1 MNYRRLLLYFVIFY
15 VIWLFAFRGCLDTS
29 MEQVEKYTTFH
40 QGTFIGLCE
49 SNYENLQPEAKNEC
63 DRYFEAKSAQR
74 EAEQQ
79 QERKEAQG
87 ELSYESRF

>member
-1 MNYRRLLLYFVIFY
+1 MNYKRLLLYFVIFY

-49 SNYENLQPEAKNEC
+49 SNYENLQTEAKNEC
-63 DRYFEAKSAQR
+63 DRYFENKQI
-74 EAEQQ
+74 QQ
-79 QERKEAQG
+79 EQERKEKAQ
-87 ELSYESRF
+87 EDLSYESRL

>member
-1 MNYRRLLLYFVIFY
+1 MNYRRMLIAFILFY

-49 SNYENLQPEAKNEC
+49 SNYENLQTEAKNEC
-63 DRYFEAKSAQR
+63 DRYFENKQI
-74 EAEQQ
+74 QQ
-79 QERKEAQG
+79 EQERKEKAQ
-87 ELSYESRF
+87 ENLSYESRL

>member
-1 MNYRRLLLYFVIFY
+1 MNYKRLLLYFVIFY

-49 SNYENLQPEAKNEC
+49 NNYENLQPEAKAEC
-63 DRYFEAKSAQR
+63 DRYFENKQI
-74 EAEQQ
+74 QQ
-79 QERKEAQG
+79 EQERKEKAQ
-87 ELSYESRF
+87 EDLSYESRL

>member
-1 MNYRRLLLYFVIFY
+1 MNYRRMLIAFILFY

-49 SNYENLQPEAKNEC
+49 SNYENLQTEAKNEC
-63 DRYFEAKSAQR
+63 DRYFENKQI
-74 EAEQQ
+74 QQ
-79 QERKEAQG
+79 EQERKEKAQ
-87 ELSYESRF
+87 EDLSYESRL

>member
-1 MNYRRLLLYFVIFY
+1 MNYRRMLIAFILFY

-49 SNYENLQPEAKNEC
+49 SNYENLQTEAKNEC
-63 DRYFEAKSAQR
+63 DRYFENKQI
-74 EAEQQ
+74 QQ
-79 QERKEAQG
+79 EHERKEKAQ
-87 ELSYESRF
+87 EDLSYESRL

>member
-1 MNYRRLLLYFVIFY
+1 
-15 VIWLFAFRGCLDTS
+15 
-29 MEQVEKYTTFH
+29 MEQVEKYATFH
-40 QGTFIGLCE
+40 QGAFIGLCE
-49 SNYENLQPEAKNEC
+49 NNYENLQPEAKAEC

-79 QERKEAQG
+79 EKIKEAQS

>member
-1 MNYRRLLLYFVIFY
+1 MNYKRLLLYFVIFY

-49 SNYENLQPEAKNEC
+49 SNYENLQTEAKNEC
-63 DRYFEAKSAQR
+63 DRYFENKQI
-74 EAEQQ
+74 QQ
-79 QERKEAQG
+79 EQERKEKAQ
-87 ELSYESRF
+87 ENLSYESRL

>member
-1 MNYRRLLLYFVIFY
+1 MNYKRLLLYFVIFY

-63 DRYFEAKSAQR
+63 DRYFENKQI
-74 EAEQQ
+74 QQ
-79 QERKEAQG
+79 EQERKEKAQ
-87 ELSYESRF
+87 EDLSYESRL

>member
-1 MNYRRLLLYFVIFY
+1 MNYKRLLLYFVIFY
-15 VIWLFAFRGCLDTS
+15 VIWLFAFRGCLDSS
-29 MEQVEKYTTFH
+29 MEQVEKYATFH

-49 SNYENLQPEAKNEC
+49 NNYENLQPEAKAEC

-79 QERKEAQG
+79 EKRKEAQG

>member
-29 MEQVEKYTTFH
+29 MEQVEKYATFH

-63 DRYFEAKSAQR
+63 DRYFENKQI
-74 EAEQQ
+74 QQ
-79 QERKEAQG
+79 EQERKEKAQ
-87 ELSYESRF
+87 ENLSYESRL